1 MAVAF
6 LTNLNEDEFK
16 SFLKQALKELMSD
29 IQNFPSTPVNMDADL
44 LTISQAAEF
53 LKLKVST
60 LYDKTSL
67 KEIPHFKKGKIL
79 YFSKT
84 ELQDWINS
92 GKIRLKSQLQDEA
105 THFVLSK
112 NIHSKNTN
120 KTVSSPKN
128 RR

>member
-1 MAVAF
+1 MAVTF

-16 SFLKQALKELMSD
+16 GFLKLALKELLND
-29 IQNFPSTPVNMDADL
+29 IQNLPSTPLNIDADL
-44 LTISQAAEF
+44 MTVSEAAEF

-92 GKIRLKSQLQDEA
+92 GKIRLKSNLQDEA
-105 THFVLSK
+105 AHYLLSK
-112 NIHSKNTN
+112 KSHKQ
-120 KTVSSPKN
+120 K
-128 RR
+128 R